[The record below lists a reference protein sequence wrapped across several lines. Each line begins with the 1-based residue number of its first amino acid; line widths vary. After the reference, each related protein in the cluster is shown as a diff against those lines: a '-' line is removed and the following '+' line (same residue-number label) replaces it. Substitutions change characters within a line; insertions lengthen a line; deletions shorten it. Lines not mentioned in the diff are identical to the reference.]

1 MLAKEDIL
9 KIINECRKIGEQG
22 LNEVIAS
29 VPTLSVDFLLP
40 PKDFLGISNNPA
52 IFVNHD
58 TYRLLGKHHHVWR
71 KNKTIAVKEDFLEKE
86 PMMIIGIIVHEV
98 GHAFNVAAGITN
110 SESNAYLFEI
120 EVLSLWVKTGNSMLF
135 NCSASDVQAFFESR
149 LSMYRMEIRGN
160 EHLAR
165 LVEAIEK
172 KEIFSLP
179 QNTSAESS
187 ELLPMLSS

>member
-1 MLAKEDIL
+1 M
-9 KIINECRKIGEQG
+9 
-22 LNEVIAS
+22 
-29 VPTLSVDFLLP
+29 
-40 PKDFLGISNNPA
+40 
-52 IFVNHD
+52 
-58 TYRLLGKHHHVWR
+58 
-71 KNKTIAVKEDFLEKE
+71 
-86 PMMIIGIIVHEV
+86 
-98 GHAFNVAAGITN
+98 AAGITN